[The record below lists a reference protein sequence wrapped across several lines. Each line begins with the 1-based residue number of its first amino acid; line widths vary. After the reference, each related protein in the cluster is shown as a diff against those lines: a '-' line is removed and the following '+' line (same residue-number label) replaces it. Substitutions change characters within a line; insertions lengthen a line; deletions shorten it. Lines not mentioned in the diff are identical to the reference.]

1 MAVLKWR
8 AEEAAR
14 SEAATTGRSE
24 ESSGEAADG
33 GEAGTE
39 EAGTEEE
46 EEEEERRT
54 VWELDCDVKVDAMLQ
69 VPSPLSI
76 VPRPVRSHPN
86 LTLTLTLT
94 LPLVL
99 TRCVPTRTL
108 TSRPSVAEADGTL

>member
-14 SEAATTGRSE
+14 SEAATAGRSE
-24 ESSGEAADG
+24 ESSGQAADG

-39 EAGTEEE
+39 EAGTEEEE

-86 LTLTLTLT
+86 PNLS
-94 LPLVL
+94 PQC
-99 TRCVPTRTL
+99 RR
-108 TSRPSVAEADGTL
+108 S